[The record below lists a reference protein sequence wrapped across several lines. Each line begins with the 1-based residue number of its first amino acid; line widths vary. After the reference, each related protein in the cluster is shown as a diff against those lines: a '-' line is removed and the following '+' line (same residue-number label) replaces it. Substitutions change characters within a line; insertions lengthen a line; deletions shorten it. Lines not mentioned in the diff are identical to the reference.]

1 LKPLDVVLV
10 ALLWEVVVHECL
22 ERAKRKGAII
32 MQQPDLPAE
41 SIFLN
46 CGCGE
51 KMVIL
56 GRVEDWLPRNP
67 VFRCNC
73 GEKVIFSDNAKEEY
87 WASLKAS

>member
-1 LKPLDVVLV
+1 
-10 ALLWEVVVHECL
+10 
-22 ERAKRKGAII
+22 
-32 MQQPDLPAE
+32 MQQPDLSAE
-41 SIFLN
+41 KIFLD
-46 CGCGE
+46 CWCGE

-87 WASLKAS
+87 WSSLKAS